1 MLVKDTEMEV
11 FMRILKNLSV
21 KIKLLVPAL
30 LMVLC
35 MIVMAVTNYFSF
47 NSVMDASRKISSEYA
62 ESISILGDMS
72 ANFESL
78 QRVIFAHCI
87 STQGSTKRNLTA
99 ESEELK

>member
-1 MLVKDTEMEV
+1 MFVKGTEMEV
-11 FMRILKNLSV
+11 FMRIIKNLSI

-62 ESISILGDMS
+62 QSISI
-72 ANFESL
+72 
-78 QRVIFAHCI
+78 
-87 STQGSTKRNLTA
+87 
-99 ESEELK
+99 

>member
-1 MLVKDTEMEV
+1 MFVKGTEMEV

-47 NSVMDASRKISSEYA
+47 NSVMDASRKISSE
-62 ESISILGDMS
+62 S
-72 ANFESL
+72 SL
-78 QRVIFAHCI
+78 RH
-87 STQGSTKRNLTA
+87 L
-99 ESEELK
+99 